1 VGELRREREE
11 AEESRR
17 AAEADSQHKQKAV
30 VELEEKLLEKNKR
43 IQVKMFT
50 PVVPNYHLKYLY
62 EKFLFFI
69 LVDIGKA

>member
-11 AEESRR
+11 AEEGRR
-17 AAEADSQHKQKAV
+17 AAEADSQQKQKAV

-43 IQVKMFT
+43 IQVKIFT

-69 LVDIGKA
+69 LEEI

>member
-1 VGELRREREE
+1 MGELRREREE